1 MNYID
6 KQKYPDAQLNTSGNQ
21 VILEPSSSV
30 HREYDFPPLVRL
42 DLNDL
47 EQHHEP

>member
-6 KQKYPDAQLNTSGNQ
+6 KQTYPDAQLNTSGNQ

-42 DLNDL
+42 HLDDL
-47 EQHHEP
+47 EQLDKP